1 MRSSRSIICPR
12 VVARLLSRVEAG
24 IAPELSLDDEEVLLH
39 FARAVAVS
47 SLSSL
52 IRSSHGERRGSGTRS
67 DVSPVSYGLETGW
80 LAAEFLGST
89 LETSWLARNR
99 SF

>member
-24 IAPELSLDDEEVLLH
+24 IGPELSLDDEEVLLH

-47 SLSSL
+47 VAVLSYKKFK
-52 IRSSHGERRGSGTRS
+52 RSTPRQRR
-67 DVSPVSYGLETGW
+67 PK
-80 LAAEFLGST
+80 
-89 LETSWLARNR
+89 
-99 SF
+99 